1 MHLQMEHLLVRLSLR
16 ALVNLALR
24 ALVKLTFPARTMY
37 SQRRTMAR
45 GLGLKIADSVD
56 HLDHNPR
63 EALHWRTG
71 VVGGSL
77 APAASIPPPDNNAH
91 GGHVGVFQQVRG
103 ASDIASVAGSG
114 VGLCFFIVLAALHL
128 YIFANKDP
136 QVNDYFVQTSNRGR
150 DGQSVALARGA
161 YFNGTKQ
168 TKGEFRY
175 NVDVEDEPVV
185 EWLLPDVAISMRS
198 TAKSE
203 AEFLQYVWPDFIWSN
218 DEVDPLSSRNE
229 KIDEPL
235 PVKLGSED
243 CQLDFYGESVFCVR
257 GSPKRVRG
265 WFGEPEWNYLTI
277 KLWPCGSNYTNSDME
292 LGKDFPVDQ
301 GSPPHH
307 PALHAQWKK
316 GGGACK
322 SPGDT

>member
-1 MHLQMEHLLVRLSLR
+1 
-16 ALVNLALR
+16 
-24 ALVKLTFPARTMY
+24 
-37 SQRRTMAR
+37 MA
-45 GLGLKIADSVD
+45 
-56 HLDHNPR
+56 
-63 EALHWRTG
+63 
-71 VVGGSL
+71 
-77 APAASIPPPDNNAH
+77 
-91 GGHVGVFQQVRG
+91 GHVGVFQQVRG

-198 TAKSE
+198 PAKSE

-277 KLWPCGSNYTNSDME
+277 KLWPCGSSFTNSDME

-322 SPGDT
+322 SPGGT